1 MSSPTGSGSPRP
13 PRPGTDGPDG
23 LDLPPGNVAP
33 APALAA
39 FLRAVESI
47 STDRDTDT
55 LLDQLVLAACD
66 LVGTRYGA
74 LVVFGAD
81 GSLERFVTHG
91 VDRRQAD
98 LIDHLPTGR
107 GLLGLGA
114 HRGHPLRLEDVSQH
128 PRFTGFPAHHPEV
141 DTLLIAPLRVRGTE
155 YGNLYLSQKADGAAF
170 TPGDQDQLKALAQM
184 AGFVVENAQAYAV
197 SERRRRWLEMFGDLG
212 DVLQPPVSLAT
223 ALARVASAVRLASG
237 AAAASIVAVPS
248 DGPVSITAQ
257 SGDEQLLAALTEPLE
272 NTARSV
278 VTTGEV
284 TDLVLESG
292 VSALMAPLRAHLA
305 APGVLLI
312 AHDRGSRPDYV
323 EERDLLVSFADHVA
337 LSLDRTQALQEREE
351 MAVVAD
357 RDRIA
362 RELHDVVIQ
371 RLFAT
376 GLHLQSVRAAAGDPE
391 LKERIDE
398 VVKDVD
404 QTIRDIRGTI
414 FSLQNRPQDSL
425 RAEVREVV
433 REYVPQLGFA
443 PSVQLQGRVDQ
454 GLGPQIQPVFLAVL
468 REALGNVARHARAGS
483 VWIDL
488 RVSDEQV
495 QLRVTD
501 NGCGLPEDR
510 HESGLRHARRRAVLL
525 GGSLDLWA
533 NEPSGTIFV
542 WSAPLPAS

>member
-1 MSSPTGSGSPRP
+1 VSSSTGSGSPRA
-13 PRPGTDGPDG
+13 RRHDGPPDD
-23 LDLPPGNVAP
+23 LDLTEGNVAG
-33 APALAA
+33 APPLAD
-39 FLRAVESI
+39 FLRAVGAI
-47 STDRDTDT
+47 SSDLDTAA
-55 LLDQLVLAACD
+55 LLDQLVLSACD
-66 LVGTRYGA
+66 LIGTRYGA
-74 LVVFGAD
+74 LLVFNAD

-91 VDRRQAD
+91 VDREHGR
-98 LIDHLPTGR
+98 LIGDPPTGC
-107 GLLGLGA
+107 GLLAIGA
-114 HRGHPLRLEDVSQH
+114 HQGGSLRLEDVSQH
-128 PRFTGFPAHHPEV
+128 PRFTGFPPHHPLLQ
-141 DTLLIAPLRVRGTE
+141 TLLFAPVRVRGTE
-155 YGNLYLSQKADGAAF
+155 YGSLYLSEKADGAPF
-170 TPGDQDQLKALAQM
+170 TREDQEQLEALAQM
-184 AGFVVENAQAYAV
+184 AGFVVENAQAYAI
-197 SERRRRWLEMFGDLG
+197 SERRRRWLEMFGDLSDG
-212 DVLQPPVSLAT
+212 LQPPVSLAT
-223 ALARVASAVRLASG
+223 ALSRVVSAVRLASG
-237 AAAASIVAVPS
+237 AAASSIVQVP
-248 DGPVSITAQ
+248 DQGPVEITAQ
-257 SGDEQLLAALTEPLE
+257 SGDARLFEALSNHVEE
-272 NTARSV
+272 AVRSV

-284 TDLVLESG
+284 QDLVLESG

-305 APGVLLI
+305 MPGVLLI
-312 AHDRGSRPDYV
+312 AHDRSSRPDYV
-323 EERDLLVSFADHVA
+323 EERDLLASFADHVA

-376 GLHLQSVRAAAGDPE
+376 GLHLQSVRTAAESPE
-391 LKERIDE
+391 LKERIGE

-414 FSLQNRPQDSL
+414 FSLQSRPQDSL

-454 GLGPQIQPVFLAVL
+454 GLGPQIQPVFMAVL

-488 RVSDEQV
+488 RVSDDQV

-501 NGCGLPEDR
+501 NGRGIPEQR
-510 HESGLRHARRRAVLL
+510 HESGLRHARRRAMLL

-542 WSAPLPAS
+542 WSVPLPRSS

>member
-1 MSSPTGSGSPRP
+1 MP
-13 PRPGTDGPDG
+13 PLG
-23 LDLPPGNVAP
+23 
-33 APALAA
+33 A
-39 FLRAVESI
+39 FLRAVETI
-47 STDRDTDT
+47 SNDLDTTT
-55 LLDQLVLAACD
+55 LLDQLVLSACD
-66 LVGTRYGA
+66 LVGTRFGA

-81 GSLERFVTHG
+81 GTLERFVTHG
-91 VDRRQAD
+91 VDRLQGE
-98 LIDHLPTGR
+98 LIGQHPTGC
-107 GLLGLGA
+107 GLLALGA
-114 HRGHPLRLEDVSQH
+114 HQGQSLRLEDVSQH
-128 PRFTGFPAHHPEV
+128 PRFTGFPPHHPHMG
-141 DTLLIAPLRVRGTE
+141 TLLIAPVRVRGTE
-155 YGNLYLSQKADGAAF
+155 YGNLYLSEKADGAAF
-170 TPGDQDQLKALAQM
+170 TQEDQDQLKALAQM

-197 SERRRRWLEMFGDLG
+197 SERRRRWLEMFGDLS

-223 ALARVASAVRLASG
+223 ALSRVASAVRLASG
-237 AAAASIVAVPS
+237 AAASSIVQVP
-248 DGPVSITAQ
+248 DEGPVSVAAQ
-257 SGDEQLLAALTEPLE
+257 SGDERLLDTLAVPLE
-272 NTARSV
+272 DAVRAV
-278 VTTGEV
+278 VETGEV
-284 TDLVLESG
+284 TDLFLDNG

-305 APGVLLI
+305 VPGVLLI
-312 AHDRGSRPDYV
+312 AHDRNSRPDYV
-323 EERDLLVSFADHVA
+323 EERDLLASFADHVA

-376 GLHLQSVRAAAGDPE
+376 GLHLQSVRAAAGTPE
-391 LKERIDE
+391 LKERITK
-398 VVKDVD
+398 VVVDVD

-414 FSLQNRPQDSL
+414 FSLQSRPQDSL

-433 REYVPQLGFA
+433 REFVPQLGFA

-454 GLGPQIQPVFLAVL
+454 GLGPQVQPVFMAVL

-501 NGCGLPEDR
+501 NGRGLPEQR

-542 WSAPLPAS
+542 WSVPLPRPS

>member
-1 MSSPTGSGSPRP
+1 VP
-13 PRPGTDGPDG
+13 P
-23 LDLPPGNVAP
+23 
-33 APALAA
+33 LAT
-39 FLRAVESI
+39 FLRAVEALS
-47 STDRDTDT
+47 SDLDTSA
-55 LLDQLVLAACD
+55 LLDQLVRSACD
-66 LVGTRYGA
+66 LIGARYGA
-74 LVVFGAD
+74 LVVFAAD
-81 GSLERFVTHG
+81 GSLERFVPHG
-91 VDRRQAD
+91 VDEQQS
-98 LIDHLPTGR
+98 LMIGTEPTGC
-107 GLLGLGA
+107 GLLALGA
-114 HRGHPLRLEDVSQH
+114 HPGQSLRLEDVSLH
-128 PRFTGFPAHHPEV
+128 PRFTGFPPHHPEIT
-141 DTLLIAPLRVRGTE
+141 TLLIASLRVRGTE
-155 YGNLYLSQKADGAAF
+155 YGHLYLSEKADSGTF
-170 TPGDQDQLKALAQM
+170 TQEDQDQLSALAQL

-197 SERRRRWLEMFGDLG
+197 SERRRRWLEMFGDLSE
-212 DVLQPPVSLAT
+212 VLQPPVTLAT
-223 ALARVASAVRLASG
+223 ALARVVSAVRLA
-237 AAAASIVAVPS
+237 ADAAASSIVQVP
-248 DGPVSITAQ
+248 DQGPVQVTAQ
-257 SGDEQLLAALTEPLE
+257 SGDGSLLEALTDHVEE
-272 NTARSV
+272 TVRRV

-284 TDLVLESG
+284 ADIVLESG
-292 VSALMAPLRAHLA
+292 VTALMAPLRAHLA

-312 AHDRGSRPDYV
+312 AHDRSTRTDYV
-323 EERDLLVSFADHVA
+323 EERDLLASFADHVA

-371 RLFAT
+371 RLFAA
-376 GLHLQSVRAAAGDPE
+376 GLHLQSVRNAADSPE
-391 LKERIDE
+391 LKDRIHE

-404 QTIRDIRGTI
+404 QTIRDIRSTI
-414 FSLQNRPQDSL
+414 FSLQSRPQDSL

-454 GLGPQIQPVFLAVL
+454 GLGPQVQPVFLAVL

-488 RVSDEQV
+488 RVSEDQV

-501 NGCGLPEDR
+501 NGRGLPEER

-542 WSAPLPAS
+542 WSVPLESSS